1 MLRIKNLTKKIDG
14 RTILDHTDITMTTTH
29 LRIKG
34 ESGSG
39 KSTLARIIAGLDQD
53 YSGEVWWN
61 NQRCRDFASKDWMKC
76 VQYVPQ
82 YERDTLDNQKTVEAV
97 LKAPLKNFK
106 FDRATYSQ
114 KIDDVLKQC
123 LLPQSMLQQRVQTLS
138 GGQFQRLWIAKA
150 LIVEPEVLILDEATT
165 NLDVMNEDLM
175 LDMLQ
180 NIEGLQMIVI
190 SHDPYVLSCFEG
202 AEYELKMNATRGQ

>member
-1 MLRIKNLTKKIDG
+1 MLRIKNLTKIIDG
-14 RTILDHTDITMTTTH
+14 RPILDHIDITMTTTH

-61 NQRCRDFASKDWMKC
+61 DQRCRDFASKDWMKC

-138 GGQFQRLWIAKA
+138 GGQFQSLWIAKA
-150 LIVEPEVLILDEATT
+150 LIIEPEVLIIDEATT

-190 SHDPYVLSCFEG
+190 SHDSYVLSRFEG

>member
-14 RTILDHTDITMTTTH
+14 LTILDHIDITMTTTH

-61 NQRCRDFASKDWMKC
+61 GQRCREFASKDWMKR
-76 VQYVPQ
+76 VQYIPQ
-82 YERDTLDNQKTVEAV
+82 YERDTLDNHKTVEAV

-106 FDRATYSQ
+106 FDKATYSQ

-123 LLPQSMLQQRVQTLS
+123 LLPQSMLQQWVQTLS

-190 SHDPYVLSCFEG
+190 SHDPYVLSRFEG
-202 AEYELKMNATRGQ
+202 AEYELKMNATREQ

>member
-14 RTILDHTDITMTTTH
+14 RTILDHIDITMPTTH

-39 KSTLARIIAGLDQD
+39 KSTFARIIAGLDQD

-61 NQRCRDFASKDWMKC
+61 DQRCRDFASKDWMKR

-82 YERDTLDNQKTVEAV
+82 YERDTLDNHKTVEAV

-106 FDRATYSQ
+106 FDKATYSQ

-123 LLPQSMLQQRVQTLS
+123 ILPQSMLQQRVQTLS

-190 SHDPYVLSCFEG
+190 SHDPYVLSRFEG
-202 AEYELKMNATRGQ
+202 AEYELKMNATREQ

>member
-14 RTILDHTDITMTTTH
+14 RTILDHIDITMTTTH

-61 NQRCRDFASKDWMKC
+61 GQRCREFASKDWMKR

-82 YERDTLDNQKTVEAV
+82 YERDTLDNHKTVEAV

-106 FDRATYSQ
+106 FDKATYSQ

-123 LLPQSMLQQRVQTLS
+123 LLPQAMLQQRVQTLS

-175 LDMLQ
+175 LDMLR

-190 SHDPYVLSCFEG
+190 SHDPYVLNCFEG
-202 AEYELKMNATRGQ
+202 DEYELKMNATRGQ

>member
-14 RTILDHTDITMTTTH
+14 RTILDHIDITMTTTH

-61 NQRCRDFASKDWMKC
+61 GQRCREFASKDWMKR

-82 YERDTLDNQKTVEAV
+82 YERDTLDNHKTVEAV

-106 FDRATYSQ
+106 FDKATYSQ

-123 LLPQSMLQQRVQTLS
+123 ILPQSMLQQRVQTLS

-190 SHDPYVLSCFEG
+190 SHDPYVLSRFEG
-202 AEYELKMNATRGQ
+202 AEYELKMNATREQ

>member
-14 RTILDHTDITMTTTH
+14 RTILDHIDITMTTTH

-61 NQRCRDFASKDWMKC
+61 GQRCREFASKDWMKR

-82 YERDTLDNQKTVEAV
+82 YERDTLDNHKTVEAV

-106 FDRATYSQ
+106 FDKATYSQ

-150 LIVEPEVLILDEATT
+150 LIIEPEVLIIDEATT

-190 SHDPYVLSCFEG
+190 SHDPYVLSRFEG
-202 AEYELKMNATRGQ
+202 VEYELKMNATREQ